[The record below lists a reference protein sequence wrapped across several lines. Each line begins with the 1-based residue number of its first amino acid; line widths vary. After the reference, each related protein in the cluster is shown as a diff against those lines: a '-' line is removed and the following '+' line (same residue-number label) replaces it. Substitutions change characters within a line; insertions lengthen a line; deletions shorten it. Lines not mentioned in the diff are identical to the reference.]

1 MNIEHEQGEAEGR
14 FLIRGE
20 DEVLAFIHYAR
31 AGDVLRADHTY
42 VSETLRGQG
51 VAGALLRAV
60 VDYARAHRARIEP
73 VCSYVVRAF
82 ERDSSLGDL
91 RAA

>member
-1 MNIEHEQGEAEGR
+1 MNIEHEQSETEGR
-14 FLIRGE
+14 FLVRGE
-20 DEVLAFIHYAR
+20 NGVLAFLHYER
-31 AGDVLRADHTY
+31 AGDVLRADETF

-51 VAGALLRAV
+51 VAGKLLRAT
-60 VDYARAHRARIEP
+60 VDFARDSEARIEP

-82 ERDSSLGDL
+82 ERDPSLGDL